1 VLNNSIYIKD
11 ESGNLVDLRDVYI
24 DYECSKTLNF
34 LASGEFNSQL
44 FQTNSSQSA
53 QYLRKFIKPLLN
65 EKRDEVLIISRLSDI
80 TTMIRPAC
88 QHSGAV
94 DRYYDRMI
102 GKNTP
107 LVIDETTE
115 FARII
120 KQHCSNTYY
129 EILYQEQIM
138 NILKDLL
145 DISYGK
151 ADSVRRLFEKN
162 KNLDEVKKT
171 YYHKWKH
178 NHTVEQLKEFW
189 EYLVSVSGYLFNLS
203 HAVLYS
209 YSTYQ
214 TAFFMANFED
224 KKSLFYLTSI
234 INNYTENSDKISSVF
249 SECNDLN
256 IKVSLPVF
264 NHNFTKAKAITI
276 SNTIMLPLH
285 SIAGIGKT
293 IASTLNSQ
301 EFTDLK
307 SFIVY
312 CRNHK
317 INKTTLRILIE
328 IDYFKQF
335 GSKQEVKDYIS
346 SLKNEEFETREKVFI
361 KKYKKLVVKLK
372 KGEILN
378 KETDTHYEVKT
389 ETVLYELDDFKIYDE
404 DPILNQII
412 VQLKYFKNIF
422 TDLRLLVPDLSEN
435 DEIILFKGDKLKK
448 CTSKKGYKFTIIEDY
463 KEDSLLVGNIHLT
476 VPFDNN
482 YYIHIAREVKYSDKG
497 KSCNNFSG
505 IQYMFNFE

>member
-1 VLNNSIYIKD
+1 MLINSVYIKD
-11 ESGNLVDLRDVYI
+11 DKGNLVDLRDIYI
-24 DYECSKTLNF
+24 DYECPKTLEF
-34 LASGEFNSQL
+34 LASGQFNSQL
-44 FQTNSSQSA
+44 FQTNSSQSS
-53 QYLRKFIKPLLN
+53 QYLRKFMKPLLK
-65 EKRDEVLIISRLSDI
+65 EKRDEVKTISRLSDI

-94 DRYYDRMI
+94 DRYYRRML
-102 GKNTP
+102 GEDVP
-107 LVIDETTE
+107 LTIDESTE
-115 FARII
+115 FAKII
-120 KQHCSNTYY
+120 KTHCSNTFY

-162 KNLDEVKKT
+162 KNLDEVKKQ

-189 EYLVSVSGYLFNLS
+189 EYLLSVSGYLFNLS

-214 TAFFMANFED
+214 TAFFMANFVN
-224 KKSLFYLTSI
+224 SYTIFYLTSI
-234 INNYTENSDKISSVF
+234 INNYTENGDKLSSVF
-249 SECNDLN
+249 SECNALN
-256 IKVSLPVF
+256 INVSLPVF
-264 NHNFTKAKAITI
+264 NHNFTKAKAITANSI
-276 SNTIMLPLH
+276 IMLPLH
-285 SIAGIGKT
+285 AIHGIGKT
-293 IASTLNSQ
+293 IASTLNNK

-307 SFIVY
+307 SFAVY
-312 CRNHK
+312 CRNNK

-335 GSKQEVKDYIS
+335 GTKQEIREYIN
-346 SLKNEEFETREKVFI
+346 SLNIEKFETREKVFI
-361 KKYKKLVVKLK
+361 KKYNKLVAKLK

-378 KETDTHYEVKT
+378 KETETHYEVKT
-389 ETVLYELDDFKIYDE
+389 ETKLYELDDFRVYDN

-422 TDLRLLVPDLSEN
+422 TDLKLLIPDLGEN
-435 DEIILFKGDKLKK
+435 DEVVLFKGDKLKK
-448 CTSKKGYKFTIIEDY
+448 CVSKKGYKFTIIEDY
-463 KEDSLLVGNIHLT
+463 KKDSILVGGIHLT

-482 YYIHIAREVKYSDKG
+482 YYVHIARDVKYSDKG